1 MNPPNQKAAATL
13 PLVRCAVYTRKSTE
27 EGLEQEFN
35 SLDAQRESAEAFIR
49 SQAQEGW
56 TCLPAR
62 YDDGGFTDGNMERP
76 ALQRLLTDIVAGK
89 IDCVVT
95 YKVDR
100 LSRSLLD
107 FAKMMETFEQH
118 GVSFV
123 SITQQFNSATS
134 MGRLVLNVLL
144 SFAQFE
150 REIIAERTRDK
161 MAATRRKGKWSG
173 GMPVLGY
180 DLDPRGRR
188 LHVNDDEAQRV
199 RAIFALYLE
208 HQALLPVV
216 QELARRGWVSKCW
229 QTRHGRQRGGRPF
242 TKTSLYRLLTNV
254 IYTGQVRYK
263 DETHDG
269 EQPALIDA
277 DTFER
282 VQALLKSHGPEL
294 GPPSLHRFTALLKGL
309 LRCVCCDC
317 AMTPAHTTRKGGL
330 RYRYYTCVQAQKS
343 GWQSCPAKSIPAAPI
358 EQLVLEQIQRLGRDP
373 LLLEQMLTT
382 VRQEDEARVAEWEGE
397 RVGLERDLLRGQGE
411 IRKLLAEVGS
421 GVSGSGAV
429 TRLAALQARLAQ
441 VEQRLARLRGQME
454 TLQQERLDE
463 AAAQEALTDLLPAW
477 NTMTPDEH
485 ARVVRLLVSRPG
497 RVRPAA
503 PCNEQAHPFHG
514 SKKSVAKVMAKCQQ
528 VPVAATGL
536 VPRAA

>member
-1 MNPPNQKAAATL
+1 MNHSKNKAAATL
-13 PLVRCAVYTRKSTE
+13 PLVRCAIYTRKSTE

-35 SLDAQRESAEAFIR
+35 SLDAQRESAQAFIR

-56 TCLPAR
+56 TCLPDR
-62 YDDGGFTDGNMERP
+62 YDDGGFTGGNMDRP
-76 ALQRLLTDIVAGK
+76 ALQRLMVDIRAGQ

-134 MGRLVLNVLL
+134 MGRLILNVLL

-173 GMPVLGY
+173 GTPVLGY

-188 LHVNDDEAQRV
+188 PHVNEEEAQRV

-216 QELARRGWVSKCW
+216 EELTRRSWVGKRW
-229 QTRHGRQRGGRPF
+229 QTRKGRQRGGRPF
-242 TKTSLYRLLTNV
+242 DKTGLYRLLTNV
-254 IYTGQVRYK
+254 AYAGKVRYK
-263 DETHDG
+263 DEVHDG

-277 DTFER
+277 DTFGR
-282 VQALLKSHGPEL
+282 VQALLRSHGPEV
-294 GPPSLHRFTALLKGL
+294 GPPSVHRFTALLKGL
-309 LRCVCCDC
+309 LRCVCCGC

-330 RYRYYTCVQAQKS
+330 RYRYYTCVHAQKS
-343 GWQSCPAKSIPAAPI
+343 GWQTCPSQSIPAQPV
-358 EQLVLEQIQRLGRDP
+358 EQLVVEQIQRLGRDP
-373 LLLEQMLTT
+373 LVLEQMLTT
-382 VRQEDEARVAEWEGE
+382 VRQQDDARVAAWEGE
-397 RVGLERDLLRGQGE
+397 RVGLERDLLRGQSE
-411 IRKLLAEVGS
+411 ARKLLAQVGS
-421 GVSGSGAV
+421 GNSSNAAV
-429 TRLAALQARLAQ
+429 THLAELQARLAQ
-441 VEQRLARLRGQME
+441 IEQRLTRLRGQME
-454 TLQQERLDE
+454 AWQQERLDQ
-463 AAAQEALTDLLPAW
+463 AAATEALAGLLPAW
-477 NTMTPDEH
+477 ETMTPPEQ
-485 ARVVRLLVSRPG
+485 ARVVRLLVSRVDYDGQHGKASITFQPLG
-497 RVRPAA
+497 LKTLAA
-503 PCNEQAHPFHG
+503 EMLAGHP
-514 SKKSVAKVMAKCQQ
+514 
-528 VPVAATGL
+528 
-536 VPRAA
+536 

>member
-1 MNPPNQKAAATL
+1 MNSNSKKSAATL
-13 PLVRCAVYTRKSTE
+13 PLVRCAIYTRKSTE

-49 SQAQEGW
+49 SQAHEGW
-56 TCLPAR
+56 TWLPQR
-62 YDDGGFTDGNMERP
+62 YDDGGFTGGNMERP
-76 ALQRLLTDIVAGK
+76 ALQRLLTDIQAGK
-89 IDCVVT
+89 VDCVVS

-118 GVSFV
+118 DVSFV
-123 SITQQFNSATS
+123 SVTQQFNTATS

-188 LHVNDDEAQRV
+188 LHINEEEATRV

-216 QELARRGWVSKCW
+216 QELARRGWVGKCW

-254 IYTGQVRYK
+254 LYTGQVRYK
-263 DETHDG
+263 DEIHDG

-277 DTFER
+277 DSFGR
-282 VQALLKSHGPEL
+282 VQALLRSHSPEV
-294 GPPSLHRFTALLKGL
+294 GPPSLQRFTALLRGL

-330 RYRYYTCVQAQKS
+330 RYRYYTCVHAQKS
-343 GWQSCPAKSIPAAPI
+343 GWQNCPTKSIPAQPI
-358 EQLVLEQIQRLGRDP
+358 EQLVMEQIQRLGRDP
-373 LLLEQMLTT
+373 AVLEQLLTT
-382 VRQEDEARVAEWEGE
+382 VRQQDDVRVAQWEGE
-397 RVGLERDLLRGQGE
+397 RVGLERDLLRGQSE
-411 IRKLLAEVGS
+411 VRKLLAEVGAGTS
-421 GVSGSGAV
+421 SNGAV
-429 TRLAALQARLAQ
+429 TRLAELQARLAQ
-441 VEQRLARLRGQME
+441 VEQRLARLRGQMA

-463 AAAQEALTDLLPAW
+463 AAAAQALSGLAPAWEALS
-477 NTMTPDEH
+477 PDEQ
-485 ARVVRLLVSRPG
+485 ARVVRLLVSRVDYDGKQGKASITFQPLG
-497 RVRPAA
+497 LKTLAGEMLARERG
-503 PCNEQAHPFHG
+503 EQ
-514 SKKSVAKVMAKCQQ
+514 
-528 VPVAATGL
+528 
-536 VPRAA
+536 RA